1 MHPST
6 DSHPPAPRTPR
17 RRRAVSLLTT
27 LAAICASP
35 FLAAPAQAA
44 PLDLTCTGSQT
55 LNYSPGLTLT
65 PQNVTV
71 SGGGTF
77 TCISLADPT
86 LTAGGF
92 TVPPNNA
99 TLGCGLTG
107 GSGTFTYQWNNG
119 TTSTITATSVA
130 TVNLGAI
137 QIISTGTVVAGQ
149 FTGDNA
155 VFTWTGTSS
164 ELTACLTSGV
174 SQYNGTTTLTFT

>member
-1 MHPST
+1 MLPSA
-6 DSHPPAPRTPR
+6 SLRPPAPRAPWR
-17 RRRAVSLLTT
+17 RRTACLPAALAV
-27 LAAICASP
+27 ICASP
-35 FLAAPAQAA
+35 LLATPAQAA

-55 LNYSPGLTLT
+55 LYYSPGLTLT

-77 TCISLADPT
+77 TCTSLADPT

-119 TTSTITATSVA
+119 KTSTITATSVA

-137 QIISTGTVVAGQ
+137 QVVSTGTVVAGQ
-149 FTGDNA
+149 FTGDTA
-155 VFTWTGTSS
+155 VFAWTGTSA